1 MGWGDGAFMG
11 VLAPADREPLGVFPV
26 GGCEIWRIF
35 WGAMRVVRSGGG
47 GEGVAVGGGWH
58 GGMVRAVG
66 RDPAAGMWGGRGGI
80 GEPGVVVA
88 AGSPPRIA
96 SPGSSPGQAGAGSP
110 RGWMGRG
117 RPGPEDPSP
126 HSGGDAGS
134 TRRARD
140 RCCLSPRRGEEC
152 RNDGRGGADGG
163 GRRGGAGGVGQWA
176 FGWGCGV
183 YSDSV
188 HSEYRC
194 GQVTGSW
201 MWEGGARRGG
211 GTEQLVRPGCQ
222 GRLG

>member
-1 MGWGDGAFMG
+1 MVRGDSKAERGGGLVRGKSFFQKTLEARRGAFLAGLRGDGVGGWLRGFG
-11 VLAPADREPLGVFPV
+11 VNGVAARLW
-26 GGCEIWRIF
+26 GCEIWRIF

-58 GGMVRAVG
+58 GGMVRAVR

-80 GEPGVVVA
+80 GEPGVEAA

-110 RGWMGRG
+110 RGWRGRG

-152 RNDGRGGADGG
+152 RNDGGGGEDGG
-163 GRRGGAGGVGQWA
+163 GRRGGGRGGARGAEGEGRWA
-176 FGWGCGV
+176 FGRGCG
-183 YSDSV
+183 
-188 HSEYRC
+188 
-194 GQVTGSW
+194 G
-201 MWEGGARRGG
+201 
-211 GTEQLVRPGCQ
+211 L
-222 GRLG
+222 LG